1 MRFLPLSILCL
12 APCVCGQSLNL
23 RFTDWTPPPSP
34 GYGAVTGQTGVWNAL
49 QAPSFF
55 GIVNST
61 VDLAG
66 NPTVVTVEHSGCD
79 AFTCNV
85 SGYGPDVQAL
95 FAGSLNADCF
105 ATSSTTLKRLEPG
118 PYVLT
123 ALNSPCWGGFDALK
137 LQLSDHS
144 YAAELYTGGGYFGSF
159 DDMTVATFSFTVD
172 FGVTVEMSSSK
183 QGYLSAVQLARIE
196 PPDVYCTSKVNS
208 QGCAAQIAAIGNTG
222 SLSNSAPFHVVAS
235 DVVDDVWGLLF
246 YGIAADVQP
255 FLGGL
260 LCVQAPIL
268 RTEGQ
273 FSGGNGVPCAG
284 TFDLDVNAWLD
295 TDPSPKVFGGTRLY
309 AQYWYRDPADPF
321 GAATSDAVSF

>member
-123 ALNSPCWGGFDALK
+123 
-137 LQLSDHS
+137 
-144 YAAELYTGGGYFGSF
+144 
-159 DDMTVATFSFTVD
+159 
-172 FGVTVEMSSSK
+172 
-183 QGYLSAVQLARIE
+183 
-196 PPDVYCTSKVNS
+196 
-208 QGCAAQIAAIGNTG
+208 
-222 SLSNSAPFHVVAS
+222 
-235 DVVDDVWGLLF
+235 
-246 YGIAADVQP
+246 
-255 FLGGL
+255 
-260 LCVQAPIL
+260 
-268 RTEGQ
+268 
-273 FSGGNGVPCAG
+273 
-284 TFDLDVNAWLD
+284 
-295 TDPSPKVFGGTRLY
+295 
-309 AQYWYRDPADPF
+309 
-321 GAATSDAVSF
+321 